1 MKLRLKSWLWPFTD
15 INSIL
20 PKTGIIVDLGC
31 GDGLVAYYL
40 ANHGPKRQVVGIDLD
55 SSKISQAHSL
65 KPKLKNLKFIAA
77 DITRVNLHQA
87 QGCLLSDVLHH
98 LPKKHQL
105 QLLQL
110 ISRQLKPG
118 AMCLIKEAD
127 KSDFIRSHLTRLWDW
142 LLYPHDQI
150 NYYASKELIQL
161 MRQLNFSVQFI
172 PLRRFFPGSVNL
184 FICTKQ

>member
-1 MKLRLKSWLWPFTD
+1 MKTWLKSWLWPFAD
-15 INSIL
+15 INSAL
-20 PKTGIIVDLGC
+20 PASGKIIDLGC

-40 ANHGPKRQVVGIDLD
+40 AQHGPSRQVTGVDLD
-55 SSKISQAHSL
+55 PDKINQACFLRPPLS
-65 KPKLKNLKFIAA
+65 NLKFRFA
-77 DITRVNLHQA
+77 DIAQVHLRPA

-98 LPKKHQL
+98 LPKPNQAA
-105 QLLQL
+105 LLHH
-110 ISRQLKPG
+110 IASQLKPK
-118 AMCLIKEAD
+118 AICVIKEAD
-127 KSDFIRSHLTRLWDW
+127 KSDFIRSRLTRLWDW